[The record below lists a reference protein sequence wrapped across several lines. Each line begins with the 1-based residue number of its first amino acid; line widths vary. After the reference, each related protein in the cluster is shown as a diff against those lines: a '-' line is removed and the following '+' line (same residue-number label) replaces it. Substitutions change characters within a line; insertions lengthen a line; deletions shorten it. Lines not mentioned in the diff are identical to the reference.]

1 MINTRK
7 RLNVFRIDFS
17 IRRLLVPLLVDM
29 SYNNVADGETMIE
42 RLPFSGSKRK
52 QSKDDLEIDDDFY
65 DRQSG
70 QISLSDYLK
79 LLAIVVLLGS
89 SVFMFKYR
97 LPPTVRRVVSN
108 IDTKNMT
115 AAKEVYE
122 NPYGFH
128 PFYKVHQRI
137 QYKSPSTNPCNGI
150 DGSKTILL
158 ALLSRASNVHIREA
172 IRQTWGGVRVYGDI
186 EVRTTFV
193 VGVDDGMVK
202 QIEIEQN
209 IYHGKNFS
217 NELVNHTLLF
227 S

>member
-1 MINTRK
+1 
-7 RLNVFRIDFS
+7 
-17 IRRLLVPLLVDM
+17 M
-29 SYNNVADGETMIE
+29 SYNNVTDDQTIVE
-42 RLPFSGSKRK
+42 RTGFSGLKRK
-52 QSKDDLEIDDDFY
+52 LSKDDFEFDDDNETFS
-65 DRQSG
+65 RQSG

-79 LLAIVVLLGS
+79 LLAIIILLGS
-89 SVFMFKYR
+89 SVILFKYR

-108 IDTKNMT
+108 INTRNIT
-115 AAKEVYE
+115 APKEVYE

-172 IRQTWGGVRVYGDI
+172 IRQTWGGIRMYGDI
-186 EVRTTFV
+186 EVRTTFI

-202 QIEIEQN
+202 QIEIEQKL
-209 IYHGKNFS
+209 YHGKIN
-217 NELVNHTLLF
+217 
-227 S
+227 